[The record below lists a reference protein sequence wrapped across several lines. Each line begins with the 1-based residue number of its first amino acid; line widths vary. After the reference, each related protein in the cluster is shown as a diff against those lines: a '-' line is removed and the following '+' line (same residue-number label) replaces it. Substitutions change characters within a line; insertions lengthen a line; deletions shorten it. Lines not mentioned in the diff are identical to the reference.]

1 MSSARHLVLP
11 FVAIVACAALVT
23 RIVGDEYLSG
33 IKWVEPKVVAPGDAG
48 SPPSDAIVLFDGK
61 DLSKWVDAGS
71 GGKPKWKVSGGVA
84 TDEGGDIRTKDSFG
98 DYQLHV
104 EWAEPEKVTGG
115 DGRPLT
121 SQGRGNSGVFLADRY
136 EIQVLDNYKNATY
149 WDGACGAIY
158 KQWPPMVNACRKP
171 GEWQTFDIIFE
182 SPRFDDKGKLVK
194 PGYATVLQ
202 NGLVVQNHSELK
214 GSTAWDRA
222 PAYEPH
228 PLRQP
233 IHLQWHG
240 NPVRYRNIWVRE
252 IKPQATE

>member
-1 MSSARHLVLP
+1 MKRVGLIVV
-11 FVAIVACAALVT
+11 VALLIAAEPEYY
-23 RIVGDEYLSG
+23 GDISDLKLNKPED
-33 IKWVEPKVVAPGDAG
+33 KVVVK
-48 SPPSDAIVLFDGK
+48 STPPPKQAIILFDGK
-61 DLSKWVDAGS
+61 SLDNWTKTDGKTEAPWKLVAGGTMEAKS
-71 GGKPKWKVSGGVA
+71 GN
-84 TDEGGDIRTKDSFG
+84 IITKEKFDGSFK
-98 DYQLHV
+98 LHV
-104 EWAEPEKVTGG
+104 EFRVPYMPKATG
-115 DGRPLT
+115 
-121 SQGRGNSGVFLADRY
+121 QGRGNSGVFLADRY
-136 EIQVLDNYKNATY
+136 EIQVLDNYKNPTY

-202 NGLVVQNHSELK
+202 NGVVVQNHSELK

-222 PAYEPH
+222 PAFEPH
-228 PLRQP
+228 PARQP

>member
-1 MSSARHLVLP
+1 MSSVRRLALP
-11 FVAIVACAALVT
+11 LLAIVACIAFVA

-33 IKWVEPKVVAPGDAG
+33 KKWLEPKVVTPGENG

-71 GGKPKWKVSGGVA
+71 GSSPKWKISDGVA
-84 TDEGGDIRTKDSFG
+84 TAQGGDIRTKDSFG

-104 EWAEPEKVTGG
+104 EWAEPEKVT
-115 DGRPLT
+115 DGSGRVLT

-136 EIQVLDNYKNATY
+136 EIQVLDNYKNPTY

-158 KQWPPMVNACRKP
+158 KQWPPMVNVCRKP
-171 GEWQTFDIIFE
+171 GEWQTYDIIFE
-182 SPRFDDKGKLVK
+182 PPRFDDKGKLLK
-194 PGYATVLQ
+194 SGIATVLQ
-202 NGLVVQNHSELK
+202 NGVVVQNHSEMI

-228 PLRQP
+228 PPRQP

-240 NPVRYRNIWVRE
+240 NPVRYRNIWLRE
-252 IKPQATE
+252 IKPQALE